1 MTEAVFRDD
10 VLVQLRKHMGDE
22 DDIVEVAR
30 VSTEG
35 ADSRSTESSTGLVK
49 YLVREGHGV
58 PLEAVIFR
66 FYVEAPVFVTR
77 QMLKHRIASI
87 NEESGRY
94 KELEGVFYFP
104 NQNRKIV
111 QVGKTGNYEFEEG
124 RPDQWEAF
132 EFVTK
137 SMGKAAWDNYTKLLE
152 VGIAKEMA
160 RINLP
165 FNIYSAL
172 YITINLRSLLNFIA
186 KRKEWE
192 NAGVVSHAQ
201 KEIDMVT
208 TQMVEYVKEIV
219 PNVWES
225 FEKNGYRPV

>member
-10 VLVQLRKHMGDE
+10 VTVQLRKHMGDE

-58 PLEAVIFR
+58 PLEAVVFR

-94 KELEGVFYFP
+94 KELEGVFYKFADE
-104 NQNRKIV
+104 RKIV
-111 QVGKTGNYEFEEG
+111 QIGKTGNYEFVDG
-124 RPDQWEAF
+124 SPDQ
-132 EFVTK
+132 
-137 SMGKAAWDNYTKLLE
+137 KAALDWVIENTAIPAWDNYNKLLE
-152 VGIAKEMA
+152 LGIAKEAA
-160 RINLP
+160 RVILP
-165 FNIYSAL
+165 FNIYSSL

-225 FEKNGYRPV
+225 FEKAGYRPV